1 MRRRDL
7 AGVLWGGT
15 AWGQQRVELF
25 RRGQEGVHT
34 YRIPALI
41 ETRGGD
47 LLAVA
52 DARLDSDRDLPGRI
66 RLVMRRSGDG
76 GRSWGAITTLKE
88 VREGGVGDASL
99 LRERDGR
106 IWCFFAYGP
115 PGIGF
120 PTAQAGELT
129 GPTVLQSWAM
139 HSDDAGRS
147 WTQAVDLTPRIRDR
161 RWQAMFP
168 TSGTHFVTR
177 RGRMVVPMVVRDEN
191 GVISSRNAYSDD
203 RGKTWAIGPGIR
215 PGSDESKAVELAN
228 GEMYQN
234 MRYRNQR
241 LVGWSRD
248 GGVSF
253 DRVREDEQLTDA
265 VCNAGLARVGR
276 WLVLTNAASRKRENL
291 VIRASGDGGWSWGA
305 PRVLHAGPA
314 AYSTVIGLRGGD
326 LGVLYECGE
335 QGATERIEFQRLKLA
350 EVAKG

>member
-7 AGVLWGGT
+7 AGVLLGGV
-15 AWGQQRVELF
+15 AGGQERVELF

-41 ETRGGD
+41 ETRQGH

-66 RLVMRRSGDG
+66 RLVLRRSTDG
-76 GRSWGAITTLKE
+76 GRSWGPITTLYE

-120 PTAQAGELT
+120 PTAKPGELT

-139 HSDDAGRS
+139 HSDDEGRTWS
-147 WTQAVDLTPRIRDR
+147 TPVDLTPRIRNP
-161 RWQAMFP
+161 RWHAMFP

-191 GVISSRNAYSDD
+191 RVISSRNAYSDD
-203 RGKTWAIGPGIR
+203 RGKTWSIGPAIG
-215 PGSDESKAVELAN
+215 PGSDESKVVELPD
-228 GEMYQN
+228 GSLYQN
-234 MRYRNQR
+234 MRYRNHR

-253 DRVREDEQLTDA
+253 VDVREDSQLDDA

-276 WLVLTNAASRKRENL
+276 WVVFSNAASRRRENL
-291 VIRASGDGGWSWGA
+291 VIRASADGGRTWLA
-305 PRVLHAGPA
+305 PKLLHAGPA
-314 AYSTVIGLRGGD
+314 AYSTVIGLRRGD

-335 QGATERIEFQRLKLA
+335 QGPTERIEFRRLKLDWLL
-350 EVAKG
+350 KS